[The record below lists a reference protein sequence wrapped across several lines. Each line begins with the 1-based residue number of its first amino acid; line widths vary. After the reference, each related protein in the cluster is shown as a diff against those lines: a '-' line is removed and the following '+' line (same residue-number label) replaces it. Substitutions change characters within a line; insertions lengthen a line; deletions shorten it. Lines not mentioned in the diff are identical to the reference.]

1 MINIIGIGLEDIK
14 ELNSKLLN
22 IIQNCSIL
30 AGSDR
35 LLKKFPNYQGK
46 KVIFNKLS
54 QNIEDLKIYYHNGKD
69 ITILATGDPLF
80 FGIGRLLLQHFSG
93 EDLDFYPHLSSIQ
106 LAFNKLKIPWQD
118 ANIITLHGRDLEQ
131 LIPLLKKGK
140 NKIFILTDTINNPS
154 AIASLYLSLNLPSY
168 YNFYI
173 CENLGSDI
181 EKISSF
187 CNQEEIN
194 NLTQLKQNFSSLNVV
209 ILIRQELKQKEINLK
224 NLPLIGINDENF
236 LSFSDRP
243 GLLTKKEIRLNIL
256 GQLHLQPHQIIW
268 DIGAGTGSVSI
279 EIARLTP
286 TASIYAIE
294 KTAIGIS
301 LIQQNSQRFQVYNII
316 PINGEAP
323 AILSELPNP
332 DSIFIGG
339 SGGNLEEILEFCC
352 KKLKINGILV
362 LALTTLEH
370 FYQSLNYLKE
380 NNFEFKILNLQISRS
395 IPINNLTRLSP
406 LNPINLI
413 SVKKKTTFEM

>member
-14 ELNSKLLN
+14 QLNSKLLN
-22 IIQNCSIL
+22 MIENSSIL

-54 QNIEDLKIYYHNGKD
+54 QNIEDLKNYHQNEEN

-80 FGIGRLLLQHFSG
+80 FGIGRLLLQNLSS
-93 EDLDFYPHLSSIQ
+93 EDLEFYPHLSSIQ

-118 ANIITLHGRDLEQ
+118 ASIITLHGRNLEQ

-140 NKIFILTDTINNPS
+140 NKIFILTDSINNPS
-154 AIASLYLSLNLPSY
+154 AIASLYCSLNLPSY
-168 YNFYI
+168 YNFYV

-187 CNQEEIN
+187 CTQEEIKH
-194 NLTQLKQNFSSLNVV
+194 LTQLKENFASLNVV
-209 ILIRQELKQKEINLK
+209 ILIRQELKQKDIDLES
-224 NLPLIGINDENF
+224 LPLICINDEDF

-279 EIARLTP
+279 EIARLNP
-286 TASIYAIE
+286 TSSIYGIE
-294 KTAIGIS
+294 KTAMGIS
-301 LIQQNSQRFQVYNII
+301 LIKQNSQRFQVKNVI

-323 AILSELPNP
+323 AILNQLPKP
-332 DSIFIGG
+332 DRIFIGG

-352 KKLKINGILV
+352 QNLKSNGILV

-413 SVKKKTTFEM
+413 SVKKKMIL